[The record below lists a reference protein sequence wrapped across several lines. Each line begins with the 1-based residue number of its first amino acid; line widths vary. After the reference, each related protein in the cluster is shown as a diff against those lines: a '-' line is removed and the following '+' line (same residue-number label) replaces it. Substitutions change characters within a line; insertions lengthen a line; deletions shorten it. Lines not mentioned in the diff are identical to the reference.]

1 MTFDE
6 KFSRA
11 YRASVEAAPEPADL
25 ADRILKAA
33 TTAES
38 SDATSNRKHK
48 ALWRRPA
55 LIGACAAASLA
66 LVAALPAIIPALE
79 SDLNIAVSTTD
90 AEEKPASISSEKTTA
105 APAQSGDSALL
116 PGLSVKAYAADGN
129 ELVVPEWAE
138 GRGYFWGEPYANEE
152 EAPIALFYPGGA
164 SGTGADTMWPEDDGS
179 ITQAYFMADTF
190 TLEGSNI
197 KRIQIHVSEG
207 ELYLQSVDTDVRGD
221 DKVGE
226 EGLDPRQRGVRDGY
240 EDCDAL
246 GYYDWMEQDAEG
258 HWWTHENVFRMKRM
272 GQVIDLSKDDD
283 ERVGTREIQFGLL
296 SMATTSAKDKPV
308 NWMAD
313 DHFADTL
320 EMPSFIFDGAQLTI
334 TATFDDGSR
343 ETQVIDLH
351 RDMVLADEDGIAP
364 AQPIQLYEDVFDKRN
379 TSAVDLA
386 YGTLAS
392 KTNEPFPY
400 ADEVANQYADAVM
413 PPMPAWSQPYSIG

>member
-1 MTFDE
+1 MTLDE

-11 YRASVEAAPEPADL
+11 YRASVEAAPAPADL

-33 TTAES
+33 KTAEP
-38 SDATSNRKHK
+38 SDTTNSRKYV
-48 ALWRRPA
+48 AFWRRPA

-66 LVAALPAIIPALE
+66 LVAALPAIMPALE
-79 SDLNIAVSTTD
+79 SALNTPALTADTDKQPLST
-90 AEEKPASISSEKTTA
+90 PSEKTAA
-105 APAQSGDSALL
+105 APAQSGDSSLL
-116 PGLSVKAYAADGN
+116 PGLSVRAYAADGS
-129 ELVVPEWAE
+129 ELTVPEWAE
-138 GRGYFWGEPYANEE
+138 GRSYFWGEPYANEE

-197 KRIQIHVSEG
+197 ERIQIHVSEG

-221 DKVGE
+221 DKIGE
-226 EGLDPRQRGVRDGY
+226 EGLDPRQRGARDGY

-246 GYYDWMEQDAEG
+246 SYYDWMEQDTEG

-296 SMATTSAKDKPV
+296 SMATTSAEDKPA

-313 DHFADTL
+313 GHFADTL
-320 EMPSFIFDGAQLTI
+320 EMPRFIFDGTQLTI

-351 RDMVLADEDGIAP
+351 RDSVLADEDGIAP
-364 AQPIQLYEDVFDKRN
+364 AQPIQLYEDVVDKRN

-400 ADEVANQYADAVM
+400 ADEVANQYADTVM
-413 PPMPAWSQPYSIG
+413 PPMPAWSQPYSID